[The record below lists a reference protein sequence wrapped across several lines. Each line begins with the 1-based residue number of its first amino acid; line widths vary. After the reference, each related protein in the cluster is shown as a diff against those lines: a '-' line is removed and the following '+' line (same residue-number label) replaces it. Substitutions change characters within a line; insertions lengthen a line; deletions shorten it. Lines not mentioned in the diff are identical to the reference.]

1 MPDYI
6 RLYDSSVHIQNPS
19 LLWHY
24 VCINYCIQISL
35 KGDKPKAKEVKPM
48 DSSSLAEV
56 VARVLDQCIVI
67 DAWVRVSLVGI
78 ELLAVED
85 RVVKLI

>member
-56 VARVLDQCIVI
+56 VARVLDQCIAI
-67 DAWVRVSLVGI
+67 DSWVRVSLVGI
-78 ELLAVED
+78 ELLAIIEIIMW
-85 RVVKLI
+85 L